1 MAATPLNYPNSLFPE
16 LKPGD
21 RIRKIIE
28 TYIYPDL
35 EKLGFKMQKS
45 TLSITRKV
53 NDLKQ
58 EIYFPKSKWNTGNE
72 VVIFEVS
79 YNVTY
84 PKYMS
89 WHLKTYHKNAL
100 NDGVSFKFNYNVN
113 EWFGDYYNFGFDIA
127 KHDNLAIVTMLKAYL
142 LENVIPYFERAS
154 LRNAVLDTLESQ
166 TSYWMY
172 PKLFDFAYIEN
183 DLTLAKQ
190 VLDTFD
196 DFIKNE
202 KDEFPQDIIDEIELR
217 KIMLQSL
224 TIKGKGN

>member
-1 MAATPLNYPNSLFPE
+1 MIATPLNDTNSLFPE
-16 LKPGD
+16 LNPAD

-58 EIYFPKSKWNTGNE
+58 EIYFPKSKWNAGNE

-100 NDGVSFKFNYNVN
+100 NDAVTFKFNYNVK
-113 EWFGDYYNFGFDIA
+113 EYFGDYYNYGFDLA
-127 KHDNLAIVTMLKAYL
+127 KHDNLAIVSMLKTYIFEHA
-142 LENVIPYFERAS
+142 IPYFERAS
-154 LRNAVLDTLESQ
+154 LRNAVLDTLASQ

-172 PKLFDFAYIEN
+172 PKLFDFACIEN
-183 DLTLAKQ
+183 DLALAKQ

-196 DFIKNE
+196 DFIENE
-202 KDEFPQDIIDEIELR
+202 KDEFPQEIIEDIELR
-217 KIMLQSL
+217 KNFFVLN
-224 TIKGKGN
+224 KKGN